1 MKTDQQL
8 EQQLEQA
15 LQELP
20 LEILPSRDLWPE
32 LSARL
37 AVTEQQAA
45 QPLLEQPKRRYWP
58 AIAAAVMLGLMWP
71 LWQGINNNED
81 MLASASQSAEPQVS
95 LSAMNSK
102 NLSPVASTLL
112 TEFER
117 EKSRQLAQVTV
128 VPSEFADFQ
137 RQLDIWHQATA
148 QVAFAL
154 EFQPDDPKLLK
165 QLTRLQ
171 QQQIQYISRLVR
183 VGQMS

>member
-8 EQQLEQA
+8 EQA
-15 LQELP
+15 LQNLP
-20 LEILPSRDLWPE
+20 REIQPSRDLWPE

-37 AVTEQQAA
+37 AVTEQQ
-45 QPLLEQPKRRYWP
+45 QPELPKRRYWP
-58 AIAAAVMLGLMWP
+58 AVAAAVMLGCMWP
-71 LWQGINNNED
+71 LWQGMNTDESIV
-81 MLASASQSAEPQVS
+81 ASTSPQSEQEAGLS
-95 LSAMNSK
+95 LTSSK
-102 NLSPVASTLL
+102 NLSSVAATLL
-112 TEFER
+112 IEFER
-117 EKSRQLAQVTV
+117 EKSRQLAQVTH

-148 QVAFAL
+148 QVALAL

-171 QQQIQYISRLVR
+171 QQQIHYISRLVQ